1 MLISLALQKIW
12 LDVRDAPAHV
22 PKVLVI
28 EEAWFALRMESTA
41 AILSNIAR
49 SGRKENCHLIVM
61 TQDIDEVLGSE
72 HGAAVIK
79 NSATVMLHALKPA
92 TASTLQRVLD
102 LSDKERDEIAAL
114 DKGQA
119 IMRADRNRIKLQ
131 VMPTPEQLARFN
143 TAATGLTAAAAAAT
157 ASP

>member
-1 MLISLALQKIW
+1 M
-12 LDVRDAPAHV
+12 
-22 PKVLVI
+22 I

-41 AILSNIAR
+41 SILSNIAR

-92 TASTLQRVLD
+92 TATVLQGVLD
-102 LSDKERDEIAAL
+102 LSDKERDEIVGL

-119 IMRADRNRIKLQ
+119 IMRADHNRIKMQ
-131 VMPTPEQLARFN
+131 VRPTPEQLARFN
-143 TAATGLTAAAAAAT
+143 TAATGLAAATAAAAAAAAPPAA